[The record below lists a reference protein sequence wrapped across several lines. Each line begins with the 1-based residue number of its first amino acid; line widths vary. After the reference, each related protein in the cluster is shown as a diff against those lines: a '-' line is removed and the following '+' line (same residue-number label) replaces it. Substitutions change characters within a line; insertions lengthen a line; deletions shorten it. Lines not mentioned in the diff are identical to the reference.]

1 MEEAIGA
8 RVPAYVRAV
17 MDALEKNGHRGYLV
31 GGCLR
36 DILLS
41 KTPHD
46 FDLTTDATPDEMLEI
61 FADFRVIGTGL
72 KHGTLTVLSG
82 GKPVEVTTHRVD
94 GDYKD
99 ARRPESVSFT
109 RRLAEDLSRRDF
121 TVNAMAWRAEEGL
134 VDLFDGRRDLEA
146 GIIRAVGNPVTRFT
160 EDALRILRAFR
171 FCAQLDFT
179 IEQNTLL
186 AAKQTREGL
195 CRISA
200 ERIFS
205 EITRLLLCPAA
216 PKGLAALRTA
226 ACEDIVFSDTVPDLN
241 IAEQLLELPADAPLR
256 LALLLSH
263 CSDTEALALCRR
275 WKAPNAFCHRVC
287 GLLRAIRQ
295 PLPDSLYAARHYV
308 TAHWQ
313 EWEGAI
319 TLLRLLGA
327 DTAQSYQLC
336 RTVARNGTAVELRRL
351 AVNGKE
357 LQEALGVLPART
369 GALLCRLQDLV
380 FQDPTRNKK
389 SVLMQSA
396 AEIVAAEREFCHEQ

>member
-72 KHGTLTVLSG
+72 KHGTLTVLSE

-146 GIIRAVGNPVTRFT
+146 GIIRAVGDPVTRST
-160 EDALRILRAFR
+160 
-171 FCAQLDFT
+171 
-179 IEQNTLL
+179 
-186 AAKQTREGL
+186 
-195 CRISA
+195 
-200 ERIFS
+200 
-205 EITRLLLCPAA
+205 
-216 PKGLAALRTA
+216 
-226 ACEDIVFSDTVPDLN
+226 VFL
-241 IAEQLLELPADAPLR
+241 
-256 LALLLSH
+256 
-263 CSDTEALALCRR
+263 
-275 WKAPNAFCHRVC
+275 
-287 GLLRAIRQ
+287 
-295 PLPDSLYAARHYV
+295 
-308 TAHWQ
+308 
-313 EWEGAI
+313 
-319 TLLRLLGA
+319 
-327 DTAQSYQLC
+327 
-336 RTVARNGTAVELRRL
+336 
-351 AVNGKE
+351 
-357 LQEALGVLPART
+357 
-369 GALLCRLQDLV
+369 
-380 FQDPTRNKK
+380 
-389 SVLMQSA
+389 
-396 AEIVAAEREFCHEQ
+396 